1 MNIYTNPIQDKKLG
15 SYNVISEMT
24 LREYYTLIEG
34 VMNNNEFQRNRVRSS
49 KTIYSLLKQDLIS
62 GCLMPPIVLALN
74 FDVPEELME
83 NKEELVSIIN
93 HHKDQLF
100 ILDGLQRTF
109 TIQDIVH
116 DHSDES
122 ESALD
127 NVMRVEIYLNINRE
141 GILYRMLTLNTGQ
154 TPMSLRHQIEIIYSD
169 LHHYNDNFHLYS
181 ETDDNYEKKIGN
193 YRFSDAVDAFTSFL
207 EEDYLQITRDK
218 LLTTIKSYEKLS
230 TFKNEMDVFGEL
242 MKLYTVFQNKID
254 SAIESIDITDDIEF
268 KNPFGSDTYSI
279 FSKSQPMTGFGAAI
293 SRLLQLGVYKRVS
306 DIFAEIEKLDSEEIP
321 GGIVTMLELLNQL
334 KITSKKIGNSQ
345 RCIFYYF
352 FRNLFDKEDS
362 CYLKVEESITKALQ
376 QHDRDK

>member
-24 LREYYTLIEG
+24 LREYYNLIEG

-74 FDVPEELME
+74 FNVPEKIMM
-83 NKEELVSIIN
+83 NKEELINIIN
-93 HHKDQLF
+93 QHKDHLF

-109 TIQDIVH
+109 TIQDIVRE
-116 DHSDES
+116 HSEES
-122 ESALD
+122 ESALN

-141 GILYRMLTLNTGQ
+141 SILYRMLTLNTGQ

-169 LHHYNDNFHLYS
+169 LNHYDEDFHLYS
-181 ETDDNYEKKIGN
+181 ETDELFEKTIGN
-193 YRFSDAVDAFTSFL
+193 YKFSDAVDAFTSFL

-218 LLTTIKSYEKLS
+218 LLSTIKSYEKLS
-230 TFKNEMDVFGEL
+230 SYKNDKDVFGEL
-242 MKLYTVFQNKID
+242 IKSYTIFQSKID
-254 SAIESIDITDDIEF
+254 SAIESVNISGEIDF
-268 KNPFGSDTYSI
+268 ANPFGSDTYSI

-293 SRLLQLGVYKRVS
+293 ARLIQLGVYDEIS
-306 DIFAEIEKLDSEEIP
+306 EINIEIENLDSVEIP
-321 GGIVTMLELLNQL
+321 DGIIKMLEILNRI
-334 KITSKKIGNSQ
+334 KINSKKIGNSQ

-352 FRNLFDKEDS
+352 FRNLFDKEGS
-362 CYLKVEESITKALQ
+362 CFLKVEESITKALQ